1 MTTEAWIIEKGNG
14 VNEYGKLLPHH
25 VDVALPGPE
34 EIIVAPLYGC
44 LEANLIHAIQR
55 IPIDVCKQRNEAFVV
70 PGNAC
75 VAKVM
80 QVGEKVSHVK
90 PGDLCM
96 GFGISTADYYGYP
109 VTVIGYDAPNVSG
122 SLAKRVLMQQH
133 QMIPLPSDTKFSL
146 KQWAAFSARYVSAW
160 SNWKVAYRCWKSQ
173 MENINPSEHFV
184 CGWGGGVSLA
194 QLQLAKLEGFQTIM
208 IASKQSRL
216 DHIEQHGIIPLNRR
230 TFPDLTF
237 HPGKYYK
244 DEAFRDAYKKS
255 EKIFLEQLYQI
266 TQGKMIDIFI
276 ENIGQPVYRATVK
289 ALARQAVISTC
300 GWKMGMEISYLRAL
314 ECISRHI
321 HVHTHYATY
330 NDVVEAMAFA
340 EKTGW
345 IPDIVSEKVY
355 LWDDI
360 PSLCDA
366 YIKEEIDSYFPVFE
380 INNPDSL

>member
-1 MTTEAWIIEKGNG
+1 MTSEAWIIEKGTG
-14 VNEYGKLLPHH
+14 ITEPGKLKPYH
-25 VDVALPGPE
+25 VDIGLPGPK

-55 IPIDVCKQRNEAFVV
+55 NPIDVCEQRNEPFIV

-80 QVGEKVSHVK
+80 QVGANVSLVK
-90 PGDLCM
+90 QGDICM
-96 GFGISTADYYGYP
+96 GFGISKGDDYGYP
-109 VTVIGYDAPNVSG
+109 VTVVGYDAPNVSG
-122 SLAKRVLMQQH
+122 SLAKRLLMQQH
-133 QMIPLPSDTKFSL
+133 QMIPLPANTKFSL

-160 SNWKVAYRCWKSQ
+160 SNWKVAFSCWKSQ
-173 MENINPSEHFV
+173 MENANPAEHFV

-194 QLQLAKLEGFQTIM
+194 QLQLAKLQGFKTIM

-216 DHIEQHGIIPLNRR
+216 NHIALQGILPLNRR
-230 TFPDLTF
+230 AFPNLNF
-237 HPGKYYK
+237 QPGKYHK
-244 DEAFRDAYKKS
+244 DPDFREAYKKS
-255 EKIFLEQLYQI
+255 EKIFLEQLYQV

-276 ENIGQPVYRATVK
+276 ENIGQPVYRATIK

-321 HVHTHYATY
+321 HVHTHYATHS
-330 NDVVEAMAFA
+330 DVVEAMAFA

-345 IPDIVSEKVY
+345 IPDIAAEKVY
-355 LWDDI
+355 LWEDI
-360 PSLCDA
+360 PALCDA
-366 YIKEEIDSYFPVFE
+366 YINEEIDSYFPVFE
-380 INNPDSL
+380 INKPDSL